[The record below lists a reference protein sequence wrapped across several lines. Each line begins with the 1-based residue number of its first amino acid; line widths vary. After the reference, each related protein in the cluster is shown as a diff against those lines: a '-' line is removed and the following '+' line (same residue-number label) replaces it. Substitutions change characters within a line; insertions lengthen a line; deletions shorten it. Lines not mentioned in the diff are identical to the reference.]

1 MNPMNLMQM
10 FQNPQQFMQN
20 IMGNSQIMSNP
31 MAQNAVKMMK
41 KGLKKRKKHD
51 RIDHTFLSLNISSYT
66 ITLFNS
72 TVPDRTDGH
81 TTAPCAVDAYTI
93 SYLF

>member
-31 MAQNAVKMMK
+31 MAQNAVKMIQ
-41 KGLKKRKKHD
+41 KGDSHGIEQMARNLCKEKN
-51 RIDHTFLSLNISSYT
+51 LNADEVMQQIKSK
-66 ITLFNS
+66 FN
-72 TVPDRTDGH
+72 
-81 TTAPCAVDAYTI
+81 
-93 SYLF
+93 L